1 MTSITTL
8 LNAYGIWQKAHAQ
21 CVSRRA
27 VGPRSLG
34 YLPRLLPKAR
44 LFTAASLQRVPHAL
58 HAKVITQLMPV
69 PLAVLQNLPLLA
81 SLPQVTIAHLA
92 QQATEV
98 AFAKREVVL
107 HKAAA
112 PSSLC
117 FLLEGRLQ
125 GVDFTMDD
133 REVGLYFINP
143 GDYFGEVA
151 VIDGSTQPEFVTAVA
166 KSKVVLISRALIKP
180 ILFGSPKLAELL
192 CLRLSVRLRE
202 VAAQRRI
209 LGLSNPLQ
217 RVCAQLDLLSV
228 SLEGHVMVR
237 NAPTHQELAIMI
249 NVSRETVTRVFQ
261 LLQGRG
267 IVERDGNDLRI
278 DNPGVLR
285 STASGHSLPAL

>member
-1 MTSITTL
+1 
-8 LNAYGIWQKAHAQ
+8 
-21 CVSRRA
+21 
-27 VGPRSLG
+27 
-34 YLPRLLPKAR
+34 
-44 LFTAASLQRVPHAL
+44 
-58 HAKVITQLMPV
+58 MPV
-69 PLAVLQNLPLLA
+69 PVAVLQGLSLLKTLPH
-81 SLPQVTIAHLA
+81 VTISHLA
-92 QQATEV
+92 QQATEQS
-98 AFAKREVVL
+98 FSKREVVL
-107 HKAAA
+107 HKGSL
-112 PSSLC
+112 PNSLC

-151 VIDGSTQPEFVTAVA
+151 VIDGQIQPEFVTAVA
-166 KSKVVLISRALIKP
+166 KSRVIFISRLLIKP
-180 ILFGSPKLAELL
+180 ILFAAPKLAEVL

-202 VAAQRRI
+202 AAAQRRI

-217 RVCAQLDLLSV
+217 RVCAQLDLLNNSI
-228 SLEGHVMVR
+228 SPIQGRVR

-278 DNPGVLR
+278 DDPEMLRGIAIGQQLR
-285 STASGHSLPAL
+285 SL